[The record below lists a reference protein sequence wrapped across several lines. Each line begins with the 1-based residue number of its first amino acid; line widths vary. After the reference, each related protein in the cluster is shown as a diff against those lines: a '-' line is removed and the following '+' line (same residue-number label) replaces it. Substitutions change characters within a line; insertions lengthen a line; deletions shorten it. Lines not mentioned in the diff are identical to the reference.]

1 MKALPAESNRA
12 MSFRKYTVVT
22 LAMCGLTLALYL
34 ACAFAFIQTSVFVTH
49 SSNISQIIS
58 AYRFSHLKGIDA
70 DILFVGDST
79 AVVGVNPEIVEK
91 ITGLSSY
98 NVSLTVGSFIAVGN
112 ILVDNY
118 LKQNRPPRV
127 IVLYIGPWTTPNRP
141 EDMIH
146 PDDTEFRLQYPSWEA
161 TFALINF
168 APRRQL
174 VDYFLHYP
182 RQLEALMRWSAGQFW
197 RGYDSGPAK
206 QARITD
212 AIETH
217 RGWIPL
223 ATGVAGVPTYRGIP
237 DGCRYP
243 LWATEPDIDFIQSF
257 RKRYETASTK
267 VLVFISPIPDCD
279 ESLAYLRGVYA
290 GLADRLPS
298 PLPHRYFAYDTPR
311 HNHLIEAGSDVNS
324 AAIGAAINQIL
335 E

>member
-1 MKALPAESNRA
+1 MKALPAESSRA

-34 ACAFAFIQTSVFVTH
+34 ACAFAFIQTSTFVTH

-91 ITGLSSY
+91 VTGLSSY

-212 AIETH
+212 AIEGH
-217 RGWIPL
+217 RG
-223 ATGVAGVPTYRGIP
+223 
-237 DGCRYP
+237 
-243 LWATEPDIDFIQSF
+243 
-257 RKRYETASTK
+257 
-267 VLVFISPIPDCD
+267 
-279 ESLAYLRGVYA
+279 
-290 GLADRLPS
+290 
-298 PLPHRYFAYDTPR
+298 
-311 HNHLIEAGSDVNS
+311 
-324 AAIGAAINQIL
+324 
-335 E
+335 